1 MSTDSTATT
10 SQRENHRFVQQQE
23 PVLRPDAGI
32 ASGFSRKPETPKL
45 SYAAWRAQTDVV
57 PARSSASSFAG
68 SARLSFQNLRE
79 RVVEMSQCAV
89 VDEARAYHYMNLV
102 SQYLLAREVRLD
114 NFLERHNLT
123 AQFLAEDG
131 AGKR

>member
-1 MSTDSTATT
+1 MKTYSVLAALVWFASAISFAQDHTPTVAQCQAD
-10 SQRENHRFVQQQE
+10 QQ
-23 PVLRPDAGI
+23 
-32 ASGFSRKPETPKL
+32 S
-45 SYAAWRAQTDVV
+45 W
-57 PARSSASSFAG
+57 SSATDESIS
-68 SARLSFQNLRE
+68 RLSFQNLRE